1 MIRLII
7 LWGLYWGPLCF
18 GNYHLV
24 PRATVSFTTS
34 RMLGALGQDCRHADL
49 KVDKLLA
56 TDDAMKTI
64 VRYALKNRMRLVQN
78 CIPMHAL

>member
-1 MIRLII
+1 MGSI
-7 LWGLYWGPLCF
+7 LGSPCF

-64 VRYALKNRMRLVQN
+64 VRSALKNRMRLVQN
-78 CIPMHAL
+78 CILVHAL